1 MILLTNI
8 LLTSLLSQPPLTLDQ
23 LKEYVKC
30 LMAERDYVR
39 QQERQIKVK
48 VQIKSVKKEIMALKQ
63 QLKRP
68 AKDVKEVGKKV
79 ISTIFQLCILSGTP
93 ILLSCLVPQA
103 WLKRKAPVKALSL
116 KRKTDNTKHWLKPLK
131 MLLSELPQCSTSL
144 SPQGIIPRPVQVV
157 PNLMLTSNKER
168 FSSIVQDTP
177 RETEDI
183 VLRGIFHGELHRK
196 RHFWSL

>member
-1 MILLTNI
+1 MFLLTNI

-39 QQERQIKVK
+39 QQERQIKV
-48 VQIKSVKKEIMALKQ
+48 QIKSVKEEIMALKQ

-68 AKDVKEVGKKV
+68 AKDVKEVGNKV
-79 ISTIFQLCILSGTP
+79 ISTIFQFCILSGTP
-93 ILLSCLVPQA
+93 NLLSCPVPQA
-103 WLKRKAPVKALSL
+103 WLKRKATVKALSL

-131 MLLSELPQCSTSL
+131 TLLSELPQRSTSL

-177 RETEDI
+177 REMEDF

-196 RHFWSL
+196 RRFWSL